1 MSSTR
6 SLLRLASHTFDGKR
20 GRMEP
25 VAALEDPV
33 DSILLREVGSLAPAP
48 GAVVVLEDQSGALA
62 AGVAAL
68 RPGVPV
74 RVQVD
79 SLTDEQVVA
88 AHVHAIPQVAV
99 LEDLGPELLEGALLV
114 VMRLPKGL
122 AALDAVAEAVARW
135 ADPGSVLL
143 AGGRVKHM
151 SRGMNDVLARH
162 FGSVRGSLGVQK
174 SRVLVA
180 AQPQAG
186 SASRYPLRGHDDDLQ
201 LEVRAYGGAF
211 AGPAV
216 DLGTRFL
223 ISFAGSFPAGARQV
237 VDLGCGTGLLAVVA
251 ARTLPDAAVLAL
263 DDSRAAV
270 LSAMATAEA
279 NGVADRVEVR
289 RTHLM
294 AGVPDG
300 SVDLVLCNPPFHR
313 GNSRDSAVAFEMLAD
328 AARALRLGGEL
339 WTVYNSHL
347 PYLRTL
353 RRLVG
358 STSVVGQNTG
368 FTVTRSVRSP

>member
-1 MSSTR
+1 VE
-6 SLLRLASHTFDGKR
+6 SLG
-20 GRMEP
+20 
-25 VAALEDPV
+25 DPV
-33 DSILLREVGSLAPAP
+33 DGILLREVAALPPAP
-48 GAVVVLEDQSGALA
+48 GAVVVLEDQAGALT

-68 RPGVPV
+68 RASVPV

-79 SLTDEQVVA
+79 SWTDQQVVA
-88 AHVHAIPQVAV
+88 GAVADLPQVTV
-99 LEDLGPELLEGALLV
+99 LEDLGPELLGGAVLV

-122 AALDAVAEAVARW
+122 AALDAAAEAVARW
-135 ADPGSVLL
+135 ADPDVVLL

-162 FGSVRGSLGVQK
+162 FGAVRASLGVQK

-180 AQPQAG
+180 RQPQPVG
-186 SASRYPLRGHDDDLQ
+186 ESRYPLAARDADLD
-201 LEVRAYGGAF
+201 LEVRAHGGAF

-216 DLGTRFL
+216 DLGTRYL
-223 ISFAGSFPAGARQV
+223 ISFAASFPSDARRV
-237 VDLGCGTGLLAVVA
+237 LDLGCGTGLLAVTA
-251 ARTLPDAAVLAL
+251 ARVLPEASVLAV
-263 DDSRAAV
+263 DASRAAV
-270 LSAMATAEA
+270 LSTAATAEA
-279 NGVADRVEVR
+279 NGVADRIEVH
-289 RTHLM
+289 RTHLA

-328 AARALRLGGEL
+328 AARVLRPGGEL

-358 STSVVGQNTG
+358 STAVAGQNTG

>member
-1 MSSTR
+1 
-6 SLLRLASHTFDGKR
+6 
-20 GRMEP
+20 ME
-25 VAALEDPV
+25 ALGDPV
-33 DSILLREVGSLAPAP
+33 DGILLREAGEMPPAP
-48 GAVVVLEDQSGALA
+48 GTVVVLEDQSGALS
-62 AGVAAL
+62 AGVSGL
-68 RPGVPV
+68 RPGVAV
-74 RVQVD
+74 RVRADAWTEQ
-79 SLTDEQVVA
+79 QVVA
-88 AHVHAIPQVAV
+88 AATAGVPEITV
-99 LEDLGPELLEGALLV
+99 LEDVGPELLGGAVLVLL
-114 VMRLPKGL
+114 RLPKGL
-122 AALDAVAEAVARW
+122 AALDEIAEAVARW
-135 ADPGSVLL
+135 ADPSVVLL

-162 FGSVRGSLGVQK
+162 FGVVRASLGAQK

-180 AQPQAG
+180 REPLPTSG
-186 SASRYPLRGHDDDLQ
+186 SRYPVAGRDADLG
-201 LEVRAYGGAF
+201 LEVRAHGGAF

-223 ISFAGSFPAGARQV
+223 AGCAAMFPADARRV
-237 VDLGCGTGLLAVVA
+237 VDLGCGTGVLAVTA
-251 ARTLPDAAVLAL
+251 ARTLPAASVLAV
-263 DDSRAAV
+263 DVSRAAV
-270 LSAMATAEA
+270 LSATATAAA

-289 RTHLM
+289 RDHLL

-328 AARALRLGGEL
+328 AARVLRPGGEL

-358 STSVVGQNTG
+358 STAVAGQNTG
-368 FTVTRSVRSP
+368 FTVTRSVRSR

>member
-1 MSSTR
+1 
-6 SLLRLASHTFDGKR
+6 
-20 GRMEP
+20 ME
-25 VAALEDPV
+25 ALGDPV
-33 DSILLREVGSLAPAP
+33 DTILLREVELLPSVAGP
-48 GAVVVLEDQSGALA
+48 VVVLDDQSGALA

-68 RPGVPV
+68 RPAGPV

-79 SLTDEQVVA
+79 DWSDQQVVA
-88 AHVHAIPQVAV
+88 QEVARLPGVTV
-99 LEDLGPELLEGALLV
+99 LDDLGPGLLSGAVLV
-114 VMRLPKGL
+114 VLRLPKGL
-122 AALDAVAEAVARW
+122 AALDEVAEAVARW
-135 ADPGSVLL
+135 ADPEVVLL

-151 SRGMNDVLARH
+151 SRSMNDVLARH
-162 FGSVRGSLGVQK
+162 FGAVRASLGAQK

-180 AQPQAG
+180 RQPEPPA
-186 SASRYPLRGHDDDLQ
+186 ARRYPVTGYDADLDLQ
-201 LEVRAYGGAF
+201 VRAHGGAF

-223 ISFAGSFPAGARQV
+223 ISFASTFPADAQRV
-237 VDLGCGTGLLAVVA
+237 VDLGCGTGLLAVTA
-251 ARTLPDAAVLAL
+251 ARTLPGASVLAL
-263 DDSRAAV
+263 DASRAAV
-270 LSAMATAEA
+270 LSAAATAQA
-279 NGVADRVEVR
+279 NGVADQVEVR
-289 RTHLM
+289 RVHLA

-328 AARALRLGGEL
+328 AARVLRPGGEL

-358 STSVVGQNTG
+358 STAVTGQNTG
-368 FTVTRSVRSP
+368 FTVTRSVRSR